1 MATTKTA
8 PAKKAPAAKTA
19 TKAPKAPETTEIVEE
34 SALNE
39 LFIDELKDIYWAEKH
54 LTKALAK
61 LSKKATTDEL
71 RSAIDT
77 HIEQT
82 ENQITRLDSVFESI
96 GEKAVAKKCEAMA
109 GLIKESEEI
118 VESTEDGSITRDAGI
133 ISACQ
138 KVEHYEIASYGTL
151 KTLAGVLGYTEAV
164 ELLDATLQE
173 EKQTDELLTQ
183 VAEGTINQS
192 AKGEKA

>member
-1 MATTKTA
+1 MATTKT
-8 PAKKAPAAKTA
+8 PTKKAPIKMARARRS
-19 TKAPKAPETTEIVEE
+19 PETTTAVEE

-61 LSKKATTDEL
+61 LAKKSTTDEL
-71 RSAIDT
+71 RGAIEN
-77 HIEQT
+77 HIAQT
-82 ENQITRLDSVFESI
+82 ENQITRLDQVFELI
-96 GEKAVAKKCEAMA
+96 NKKATAKKCEAMA

-151 KTLAGVLGYTEAV
+151 KTLAGILGYNDAA

-183 VAEGTINQS
+183 VAVGTINQS
-192 AKGEKA
+192 AKSEKA

>member
-8 PAKKAPAAKTA
+8 PAKKTSAAKTS
-19 TKAPKAPETTEIVEE
+19 TKATKAPETTEIVEE

-61 LSKKATTDEL
+61 LAKKATTDEL
-71 RSAIDT
+71 RSAIET

-183 VAEGTINQS
+183 VAEGAINQS
-192 AKGEKA
+192 AKSEKA

>member
-1 MATTKTA
+1 MATTK
-8 PAKKAPAAKTA
+8 KAPA
-19 TKAPKAPETTEIVEE
+19 TKASKAPETTEIVEE

-61 LSKKATTDEL
+61 LAKKSTTDEL
-71 RSAIDT
+71 RSAIET

-96 GEKAVAKKCEAMA
+96 GEKAAAKKCEAMA

-118 VESTEDGSITRDAGI
+118 VESTEDGSITRDVGI

-173 EKQTDELLTQ
+173 EKQTDEILTR
-183 VAEGTINQS
+183 VAEGAINQS